1 MSMKFTLRP
10 LYFKYFAFL
19 FLSFL
24 LKFSANAQLVIN
36 EFSAAN
42 YDNFLCSNNDY
53 EDWIELYN
61 TSAGPINLAG
71 YYLSDRAASPTKW
84 KIPAGFILPAKSTI
98 LIVASGL
105 DNTIGGILHT
115 NFKITQTDAKEA
127 VVLSS
132 PSGVIIDINEIDVPN
147 QKNHAYARMPDGG
160 QWTIT
165 TTPTPGAKNISTT
178 IRYAETPDYDIDA
191 GYYASAQV
199 VSLQTPEP
207 NSKIRYTLDGTNP
220 NPGSSVYTAPI
231 NINNTLVLKT
241 RTYSNDP
248 AILPS
253 HIEMNTYF
261 IGPTSKHTMKIVSI
275 SGDQVEELLG
285 GNGGLKPEG
294 TFELFDEN
302 GKFMDECT
310 GEYNKHGNDSWA
322 YAQRGLDYITR
333 DQFGNDAEIKAK
345 IFQNSDRKKFQ
356 RIILKAAANDNYPST
371 NDGAHLR
378 DAYVHELAQRAG
390 MDIDVRSVEFCVLY
404 VNGKYWGVYDIREK
418 VDDKDYTDY
427 YYGLDEKEIDFIKT
441 WGATWAEYG
450 TTANWNTLRTY
461 ILSNDMTDPVKF
473 QYVADRLNLLS
484 LADYFIINIHTVCKD
499 WLNWNTS
506 WWSGMDA
513 DGNSQKWRY
522 TLWDMDATFG
532 HYINYTNIPNI
543 NANAD
548 PCDVEQLGPNSDP
561 QSHVQ
566 VLSKLFENKQFY
578 SLYINRYADLNNTY
592 LSCAYMTKLLDE
604 FSAKLA
610 PEMPRQ
616 IARWGGNMTKWQD
629 NVKFIKDFINERCV
643 EIEDGLV
650 DCYQLEGPYN
660 LTVIVKPDGSPNNV
674 LVNTLVPSQYPYVGK
689 YYGGTDLNFSA
700 QPGTGWLF
708 DKWESTTIPINPN
721 FQTPDILSEIH
732 KPDTLYAYFV
742 QECPIVVDLIP
753 SGKMFIDCNNLS
765 IPLQVNVT
773 LGSNDYA
780 YTWLDENKNIIA
792 DSTKASINV
801 SKSGWYYAQV
811 KDNVWNCERTD
822 SFLVLDKIIYP
833 NIDIQASGEIT
844 CANAAVD
851 LYANGS
857 DIGPNYIYLWSG
869 ACLAYPVDDLSNSAC
884 KAGKYYLEIKDIAT
898 GCISKDSIVV
908 IENIKKPDDEKLVA
922 TSTDLPCDGSGV
934 ALSISG
940 NGPAGNYTANW
951 STISGNIIGNPT
963 ANTITATSKSWYYLT
978 ITDPSNG
985 CTSTD
990 SIFLKTNTKF
1000 LSSIDF
1006 NFKNPN
1012 CLVATNG
1019 EININAAGNGLPFS
1033 YALNGGVYT
1042 PTPNF
1047 SGLISGTYQIS
1058 IENSDKCS
1066 FDTTIVLNVV
1076 EDLPKLPELQIK
1088 GVSCDIANNAEIS
1101 IISQS
1106 GGFAP
1111 YLYSINQSAFADI
1124 ISYNNLPKG
1133 LLTITIQDSEGCISS
1148 YDVQIPI
1155 SEDLPSNFNIDK
1167 TEPACADG
1175 TNGKIEIKD
1184 ISGGTAP
1191 YFISLNGS
1199 AASGNKVY
1207 EGLKV
1212 GQQNLIITDAN
1223 GCNYSTDISLNVGT
1237 SLSVDLGTD
1246 LLVANG
1252 TDLQISAN
1260 IFGNNIN
1267 TIEWLPLICDGCT
1280 SAFVNIISDT
1290 VFNILVTDDG
1300 GCTAKDQLVIKVKDK
1315 TEMFAPNVFS
1325 PNGDGINDT
1334 WRIFTEIVQAR
1345 VKQLSIY
1352 DRWGGM
1358 VFSTSGYHPSD
1369 NESAWN
1375 GTVNGKKCGQGVY
1388 VFMAEIEIRPG
1399 KIIPL
1404 KGEILIAQ

>member
-1 MSMKFTLRP
+1 MKFTLFP
-10 LYFKYFAFL
+10 KLFKYFTIFL
-19 FLSFL
+19 LSFL

-84 KIPAGFILPAKSTI
+84 KIPAGFILPAKSSI

-115 NFKITQTDAKEA
+115 NFKITQTDTKEA

-132 PSGVIIDINEIDVPN
+132 PSGVIIDVNEIDIPN
-147 QKNHAYARMPDGG
+147 QKNDAYARMPDGG

-165 TTPTPGAKNISTT
+165 KTPTPGTKNISTT
-178 IRYAETPDYDIDA
+178 IRYAETPDFDIDA
-191 GYYASAQV
+191 GYYATAQSV
-199 VSLQTPEP
+199 TLQTPEA
-207 NSKIRYTLDGTNP
+207 NSKIRYTLDGTDP
-220 NPGSSVYTAPI
+220 NLASTVYTAPI
-231 NINNTLVLKT
+231 NINKTLVLKT

-248 AILPS
+248 TILPS

-275 SGDQVEELLG
+275 SGNQVEQLLG
-285 GNGGLKPEG
+285 GSNGMKPEG

-302 GKFMDECT
+302 GKFIDECT
-310 GEYNKHGNDSWA
+310 GEFNKHGNDSWA
-322 YAQRGLDYITR
+322 YTQRGIDYITR
-333 DQFGNDAEIKAK
+333 DQFGNDAEIKDK
-345 IFQNSDRKKFQ
+345 LFQNSDRKKFQ
-356 RIILKAAANDNYPST
+356 RIILKAAANDNYPALT
-371 NDGAHLR
+371 DGAHLR

-404 VNGKYWGVYDIREK
+404 VNGKYWGIYDMREK

-427 YYGLDEKEIDFIKT
+427 YYGLDGNEIDFIKT

-450 TTANWNTLRTY
+450 STTSWNTLRAY
-461 ILSNDMTDPVKF
+461 ILANDMTDPVKF

-532 HYINYTNIPNI
+532 HYINYTSIPNI

-548 PCDVEQLGPNSDP
+548 PCDIEQLQPISDP
-561 QSHVQ
+561 QEHTK
-566 VLSKLFENKQFY
+566 VLSKLFENKKFY

-592 LSCAYMTKLLDE
+592 LSCAYMTSLLDE
-604 FSAKLA
+604 MSGKLA

-616 IARWGGNMTKWQD
+616 IARWGGTLTKWQD

-674 LVNTLVPSQYPYVGK
+674 LVNTLVPSQYPFVGK

-700 QPGTGWLF
+700 QPATGWVF
-708 DKWESTTIPINPN
+708 DKWESTTIPLNPN

-742 QECPIVVDLIP
+742 QECPIVVDLNP
-753 SGKMFIDCNNLS
+753 SGNKIIDCNTKS
-765 IPLQVNVT
+765 IKLEVKVT

-780 YTWLDENKNIIA
+780 YTWLDENKNIIV
-792 DSTKASINV
+792 DSIKTSINV
-801 SKSGWYYAQV
+801 SKSGWYYAVV
-811 KDNVWNCERTD
+811 KDNVWDCVRTD

-833 NIDIQASGEIT
+833 NVDIQASGEIT
-844 CANAAVD
+844 CAKSTVD
-851 LYANGS
+851 LNASGS
-857 DIGPNYIYLWSG
+857 DIGPNYIYQWSG
-869 ACLAYPVDDLSNSAC
+869 ACLAKPADDLTNSAC
-884 KAGKYYLEIKDIAT
+884 KSGKYILEIKDIAT

-908 IENIKKPDDEKLVA
+908 IENIKKPDDEKIVA
-922 TSTDLPCDGSGV
+922 NSTDLPCDGSGV
-934 ALSISG
+934 TLSISG
-940 NGPAGNYTANW
+940 NGPVGNYVATW
-951 STISGNIIGNPT
+951 STISGNIIGSPS
-963 ANTITATSKSWYYLT
+963 ANTITATSKSWYNLT
-978 ITDPSNG
+978 ITDPSNS
-985 CTSTD
+985 CTFVD
-990 SIFLKTNTKF
+990 SIYLKSNTKF

-1012 CLVATNG
+1012 CLVAKNG
-1019 EININAAGNGLPFS
+1019 EINVNASGNGMPFS
-1033 YALNGGVYT
+1033 YALNGGNYT

-1047 SGLISGTYQIS
+1047 SGLSSGTYQIS

-1088 GVSCDIANNAEIS
+1088 GVSCDIASNGEIS
-1101 IISQS
+1101 IISQL

-1124 ISYNNLPKG
+1124 KSYSNLPKG
-1133 LLTITIQDSEGCISS
+1133 MLTIAIQDNEGCIAN
-1148 YDVQIPI
+1148 YDVQIPV

-1191 YFISLNGS
+1191 YLISLNGS

-1223 GCNYSTDISLNVGT
+1223 GCNYSTDIALNTGT
-1237 SLSVDLGTD
+1237 NLSVDLGQD

-1252 TDLQISAN
+1252 TDVEINAN

-1267 TIEWLPLICDGCT
+1267 LIEWTPLICDGCT

-1290 VFNILVTDDG
+1290 VFNVLVTDDG
-1300 GCTAKDQLVIKVKDK
+1300 GCIAKDQLVIKVKDK
-1315 TEMFAPNVFS
+1315 TEMYAPNVFS
-1325 PNGDGINDT
+1325 PNGDGINDK
-1334 WRIFTEIVQAR
+1334 WRIFTEIAQAR

-1358 VFSTSGYHPSD
+1358 VFSTSGFHPSD